1 MININ
6 RTHMYSAK
14 EPINPCYSSNLKC
27 VQINNSEET
36 KIDKNTSERLTP
48 VCKKTIRVII
58 FVFAPTKMRKKHFPR
73 NVRNL
78 GSFNGTISK
87 SKAHILAEIKSIIPE
102 FLTMPDFGAIP
113 RINPNEEAARQ
124 FLTSRKWPA
133 GFQTLL
139 LNQLTEKVPIRFF
152 ICDDSGSMAENDGTR
167 LAISGNIHKA
177 VNSSR

>member
-1 MININ
+1 MSQFGQLNIVPP
-6 RTHMYSAK
+6 K
-14 EPINPCYSSNLKC
+14 
-27 VQINNSEET
+27 
-36 KIDKNTSERLTP
+36 D
-48 VCKKTIRVII
+48 
-58 FVFAPTKMRKKHFPR
+58 
-73 NVRNL
+73 
-78 GSFNGTISK
+78 
-87 SKAHILAEIKSIIPE
+87 
-102 FLTMPDFGAIP
+102 
-113 RINPNEEAARQ
+113 EAARQ

>member
-1 MININ
+1 M
-6 RTHMYSAK
+6 
-14 EPINPCYSSNLKC
+14 
-27 VQINNSEET
+27 
-36 KIDKNTSERLTP
+36 
-48 VCKKTIRVII
+48 
-58 FVFAPTKMRKKHFPR
+58 
-73 NVRNL
+73 

-152 ICDDSGSMAENDGTR
+152 ICDDSGSMAENDGNT
-167 LAISGNIHKA
+167 LVTNGTVYKK